1 MDSAKQ
7 EVSLSVVDE
16 NKQRDNDTYLGLLLF
31 ETADNDKYKT
41 KGELPITM
49 PKVGHS
55 VNHLSRLMGKP
66 TMWFLNRSDTNRFKH
81 RRWLEAEK
89 FGFRKKRNCTIRV
102 AKTKALISFA
112 VTAKL
117 ICVFVFAYADR
128 GFSHEAAHLSCLYS
142 KVLVYAAQH
151 K

>member
-49 PKVGHS
+49 PKVGNS
-55 VNHLSRLMGKP
+55 VNH
-66 TMWFLNRSDTNRFKH
+66 
-81 RRWLEAEK
+81 
-89 FGFRKKRNCTIRV
+89 
-102 AKTKALISFA
+102 
-112 VTAKL
+112 
-117 ICVFVFAYADR
+117 
-128 GFSHEAAHLSCLYS
+128 LYS

-151 K
+151 KWQFN